1 MYNLGEVQ
9 LLRNLHVTHCP
20 NFINASKIYMHMQM
34 KITEWYSVLSE
45 SINDSSGFLNVAY
58 KSWVFVVYSMFSI
71 RMAKRKNECRLRMG
85 AGTE

>member
-34 KITEWYSVLSE
+34 KITQVSQ
-45 SINDSSGFLNVAY
+45 
-58 KSWVFVVYSMFSI
+58 SMTLLGS
-71 RMAKRKNECRLRMG
+71 
-85 AGTE
+85 